1 MVKLFIIK
9 TILGDDIMFIPVREA
24 YLELTPEEFEKYSL
38 ELLSEQTRGLENLK
52 IEHNRVIEA
61 FDGNYQIDG
70 YIEFTVMGIKYKTL
84 VECKHYKSSITREK
98 VQILYEK
105 IQSIGA
111 QKGILISTSN
121 FQSGA
126 IQYASAHG
134 IALIQLTEADI
145 HYETRGKLNVV
156 VQYGLPPQHYGKKYV
171 GILLNQGDFGS
182 ITCSHL
188 SKTSQTLREFLENN

>member
-1 MVKLFIIK
+1 M
-9 TILGDDIMFIPVREA
+9 ILGDDIMFIPVREA

-38 ELLSEQTRGLENLK
+38 ELLSEQTKDLENLK

-105 IQSIGA
+105 IQSLGA

-126 IQYASAHG
+126 IQYASIHG

-145 HYETRGKLNVV
+145 HYETRGRL
-156 VQYGLPPQHYGKKYV
+156 YGLPPHNYGKKYAGV
-171 GILLNQGDFGS
+171 LLKQGDSGG
-182 ITCSHL
+182 IICSHL
-188 SKTSQTLREFLENN
+188 SERRQTLKEFLENN

>member
-1 MVKLFIIK
+1 
-9 TILGDDIMFIPVREA
+9 MFIPVRES

-38 ELLSEQTRGLENLK
+38 DVLYEQTKGLENLK
-52 IEHNRVIEA
+52 IEHNKILEVY
-61 FDGNYQIDG
+61 DGNYQIDG

-84 VECKHYKSSITREK
+84 VECKHYRSPITREK

-126 IQYASAHG
+126 IQYASVHG
-134 IALIQLTEADI
+134 VALIQLTEADMC
-145 HYETRGKLNVV
+145 YETRGRLNVV
-156 VQYGLPPQHYGKKYV
+156 VQYGILPRNCGKKYV
-171 GILLNQGDFGS
+171 GVLLRQGDYAG
-182 ITCSHL
+182 IACSYL
-188 SKTSQTLREFLENN
+188 SRTNQTLKVFLEKT

>member
-1 MVKLFIIK
+1 M
-9 TILGDDIMFIPVREA
+9 ILGDDIMFIPVREA

-38 ELLSEQTRGLENLK
+38 ELLSEQTNGLENLK

-70 YIEFTVMGIKYKTL
+70 YIEFSVMGVKYKTL
-84 VECKHYKSSITREK
+84 VECKHYKSSITREE
-98 VQILYEK
+98 VQILYGK
-105 IQSIGA
+105 IQSLGA

-126 IQYASAHG
+126 IQYASIHG

-145 HYETRGKLNVV
+145 HYETRGRLNVV
-156 VQYGLPPQHYGKKYV
+156 VQYGLAPHNYGKKYAGV
-171 GILLNQGDFGS
+171 ILKQGDSGG
-182 ITCSHL
+182 IICSHL
-188 SKTSQTLREFLENN
+188 NKRRQTLKDFLEDN